1 MTTVYYSELMDC
13 TNLKTGR
20 VTYYIKKCGT
30 FSRVT
35 RAAWDA
41 RYFGA
46 DGLQSLHSVSTKTH
60 RRSYRTV
67 IVEVRND

>member
-1 MTTVYYSELMDC
+1 MATIYYSELMTS

-20 VTYYIKKCGT
+20 VTYYIKKCDV
-30 FSRVT
+30 FQRVS

-41 RYFGA
+41 RYYGS
-46 DGLQSLHSVSTKTH
+46 DGLNSMYTITTKTH

-67 IVEVRND
+67 TLEIRGD